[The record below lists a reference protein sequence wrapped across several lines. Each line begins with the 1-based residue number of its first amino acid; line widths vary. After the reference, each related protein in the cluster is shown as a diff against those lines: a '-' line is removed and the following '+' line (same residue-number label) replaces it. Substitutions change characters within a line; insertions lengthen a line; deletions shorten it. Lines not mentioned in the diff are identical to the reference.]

1 MFFFIITLDP
11 FLNIFR
17 ATMLLSR
24 LFGEFQLL
32 KSTREYTKLN
42 LDKNVLCDDAII
54 KGTARS

>member
-1 MFFFIITLDP
+1 
-11 FLNIFR
+11 
-17 ATMLLSR
+17 MLLSR